1 MKEPA
6 VILDLMQKMIHESMA
21 FNTLCATG
29 HEGTFS
35 ETSWGVVVRVDG
47 TPVSIQHGVYF
58 NTKIPAEV
66 AAFTDPDRL
75 TPWLRLT
82 AYKIAAEID
91 AYIRKEIRARSTAS
105 TLLDSVPAA
114 IAAAEAPVDA
124 FRALVPILEADED
137 DPRLE
142 PFHVLPSFDQDEEI
156 IILAPGNI
164 AFAGEIVRMEAY
176 QANRKE
182 VGIKGLYMCGAT
194 VQRPDL
200 IWRVPLTVDRRI
212 P

>member
-1 MKEPA
+1 MKKNLIRLLGFMCVLA
-6 VILDLMQKMIHESMA
+6 IVFSMFAGCGADESA
-21 FNTLCATG
+21 APV
-29 HEGTFS
+29 S
-35 ETSWGVVVRVDG
+35 SAPVETS
-47 TPVSIQHGVYF
+47 
-58 NTKIPAEV
+58 E
-66 AAFTDPDRL
+66 
-75 TPWLRLT
+75 
-82 AYKIAAEID
+82 
-91 AYIRKEIRARSTAS
+91 
-105 TLLDSVPAA
+105 
-114 IAAAEAPVDA
+114 AAAEAPADD

-164 AFAGEIVRMEAY
+164 AFAGDIVRMEAY

-200 IWRVPLTVDRRI
+200 IWRVPLTVERRI

>member
-1 MKEPA
+1 MKETA
-6 VILDLMQKMIHESMA
+6 ALAARLQALIRENMTFD
-21 FNTLCATG
+21 TLSAAG

-66 AAFTDPDRL
+66 AVFTDPDRL
-75 TPWLRLT
+75 DPWLRLT
-82 AYKIAAEID
+82 AYKIAAD
-91 AYIRKEIRARSTAS
+91 ADAHIRREIRDCTAAS
-105 TLLDSVPAA
+105 TTLGDVTAA
-114 IAAAEAPVDA
+114 IAAADAPADD
-124 FRALVPILEADED
+124 FRAIVPILEANED
-137 DPRLE
+137 DPRLK

-176 QANRKE
+176 QANSKE

-200 IWRVPLTVDRRI
+200 IWRVPLTVERRI